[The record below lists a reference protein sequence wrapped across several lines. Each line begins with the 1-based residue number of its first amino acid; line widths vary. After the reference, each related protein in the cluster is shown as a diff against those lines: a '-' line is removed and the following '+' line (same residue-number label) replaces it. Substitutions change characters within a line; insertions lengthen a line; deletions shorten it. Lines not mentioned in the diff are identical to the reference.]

1 MSQVT
6 EQSVRFQTA
15 LASIKLI
22 QASAVLDL
30 TEDDFDFLTSNK
42 VWIATDRSRARRCV
56 EACVYGT
63 LDFVGYPRFPA
74 PVEFIAAVIAYYVH
88 PVNIQTA
95 CLIMEGAEF
104 TENIINGVERPVKAA
119 ELFAFTLR
127 VRAANTDVLTDAE
140 ENVRQKLRAEG
151 VMSCLKVKNVL
162 ALALV
167 VRSRCEVLKASVKAL
182 VFGMSVVNNFN
193 CRGFGPL
200 LEDKLCLIFKLAP
213 SVCRMTFPILA
224 SLLVRLVSLLPF
236 QLLRLSVA
244 TPSRWTPLALSVF
257 LHCVVSLLLTLL
269 ETFLLFMSLIVTF
282 MVNSGLSSCRM
293 VLMPLLPRLLTLLV
307 IFTIPLFLARLT
319 LIPIKSLSI
328 CFRVILISITTIL
341 KRRGCLTV
349 PRLTLMSLIKMML
362 VMVSVASI
370 SKTFGL
376 LRFLLRLSFLAKL
389 RLLPHLLT
397 LWVCKLLMLI
407 CILTKNVITS
417 CSVTMLL
424 FLHL

>member
-104 TENIINGVERPVKAA
+104 TENIINGVRSEDDFDFLTSNKVWIATDRSRARRCVEACVYGTLDFVGYPRFPAPVEFIAAVIAYYVHPVNIQTACLIMEGAEFTENIINGVERPVKAA

-127 VRAANTDVLTDAE
+127 VRAGNTDVLTDAE

-151 VMSCLKVKNVL
+151 VM
-162 ALALV
+162 
-167 VRSRCEVLKASVKAL
+167 
-182 VFGMSVVNNFN
+182 
-193 CRGFGPL
+193 
-200 LEDKLCLIFKLAP
+200 
-213 SVCRMTFPILA
+213 
-224 SLLVRLVSLLPF
+224 
-236 QLLRLSVA
+236 
-244 TPSRWTPLALSVF
+244 
-257 LHCVVSLLLTLL
+257 
-269 ETFLLFMSLIVTF
+269 
-282 MVNSGLSSCRM
+282 
-293 VLMPLLPRLLTLLV
+293 
-307 IFTIPLFLARLT
+307 
-319 LIPIKSLSI
+319 
-328 CFRVILISITTIL
+328 
-341 KRRGCLTV
+341 
-349 PRLTLMSLIKMML
+349 
-362 VMVSVASI
+362 
-370 SKTFGL
+370 
-376 LRFLLRLSFLAKL
+376 
-389 RLLPHLLT
+389 
-397 LWVCKLLMLI
+397 
-407 CILTKNVITS
+407 
-417 CSVTMLL
+417 
-424 FLHL
+424 